1 MVNGLF
7 AKSFHI
13 LRDRACLE
21 NVAADE
27 SHRELKNE
35 MRNRMLKIL
44 REQKDPR
51 VLGEGSIFETYG
63 YSVEHGWNFYER
75 FMQGEFTAEQT
86 GWVNPSDY
94 EKEVFE

>member
-1 MVNGLF
+1 MGLSF
-7 AKSFHI
+7 GKRLVCEELFHI

-44 REQKDPR
+44 REQKTRGCLGR
-51 VLGEGSIFETYG
+51 VRIFETYG
-63 YSVEHGWNFYER
+63 YSVEHGWNFL
-75 FMQGEFTAEQT
+75 
-86 GWVNPSDY
+86 
-94 EKEVFE
+94 